1 MQRVGKVFE
10 EFVGGNNVWRLKLA
24 AKTVL
29 WRSGPPADEITHT
42 SEPDV
47 ELWLRL
53 ELFFLGRLVPE
64 TLL

>member
-10 EFVGGNNVWRLKLA
+10 EFVGGNNVWRLTLA
-24 AKTVL
+24 AKSKSVL

-47 ELWLRL
+47 GL
-53 ELFFLGRLVPE
+53 
-64 TLL
+64 